1 MPNTKDD
8 LSGSLLDPQGDL
20 TILYNTDPKT
30 PLEIREDDGTI
41 RHTNVGEILAE
52 QEKALGY

>member
-1 MPNTKDD
+1 MSNAKDN
-8 LSGSLLDPQGDL
+8 LSGSLLDPQDDL